1 VTTRESIG
9 VGMLGYA
16 FMGKAHSRTFREAKA
31 LHAPLA
37 PELVSLSGRTAD
49 KVEAVGPHGAT
60 FEDGYRCAE
69 VCDAIVRSAES
80 GKREEITYRGVDG

>member
-1 VTTRESIG
+1 VTTRETIG

-16 FMGKAHSRTFREAKA
+16 FMGKAHTRIAGEGT
-31 LHAPLA
+31 
-37 PELVSLSGRTAD
+37 
-49 KVEAVGPHGAT
+49 VGPRGAT

-80 GKREEITYRGVDG
+80 GKREEITYRGVEG